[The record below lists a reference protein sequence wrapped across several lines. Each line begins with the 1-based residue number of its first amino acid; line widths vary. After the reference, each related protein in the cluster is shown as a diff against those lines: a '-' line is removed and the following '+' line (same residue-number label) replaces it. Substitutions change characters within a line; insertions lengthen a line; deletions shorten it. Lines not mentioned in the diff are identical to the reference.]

1 MKKFDG
7 FLPASLYRL
16 GTYVGRY
23 VPLLRSLTTEK
34 NVPGNS
40 GITI

>member
-1 MKKFDG
+1 MDFC
-7 FLPASLYRL
+7 PARFYRL
-16 GTYVGRY
+16 GTYVGCY
-23 VPLLRSLTTEK
+23 APLLKLLTTEK